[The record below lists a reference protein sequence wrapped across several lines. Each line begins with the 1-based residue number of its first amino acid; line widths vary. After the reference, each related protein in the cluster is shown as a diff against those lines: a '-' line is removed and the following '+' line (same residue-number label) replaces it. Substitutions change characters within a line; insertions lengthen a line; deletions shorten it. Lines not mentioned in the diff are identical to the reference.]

1 MPTKMFLAKKNGI
14 RILSSIIIAFLIVSM
29 LAVNAN
35 NMYVD
40 PPSVEETLFPGEY
53 IEVEKEVM
61 NPAPE
66 TRPSPVG
73 GRDGELHR

>member
-35 NMYVD
+35 NTYID
-40 PPSVEETLFPGEY
+40 PPSVEETLFPGDSY
-53 IEVEKEVM
+53 EVEKKVM
-61 NPAPE
+61 NPHLPP
-66 TRPSPVG
+66 RL
-73 GRDGELHR
+73 DLLLL